1 MLNNGNIEIKDT
13 TIEALGKG
21 KKALSEILQTVFNMK
36 REAKIF
42 EGKAEELKKESNALL
57 SSVQQ
62 DTGLEEFESSL
73 GKIKLVK
80 RSGKDS
86 IDGELLMGV
95 LAKRGINIVEIAG
108 IIAESTKTGKDSASW
123 TFYAAKV
130 A

>member
-1 MLNNGNIEIKDT
+1 MLNNGNIEIKDV
-13 TIEALGKG
+13 TIAALGKG

-36 REAKIF
+36 REGKIF

-57 SSVQQ
+57 SSVKE

-73 GKIKLVK
+73 GKIKLIAK
-80 RSGKDS
+80 TSKSLNGD
-86 IDGELLMGV
+86 LLMAA
-95 LAKRGINIVEIAG
+95 LLKRGINVVDAAAIM
-108 IIAESTKTGKDSASW
+108 AESTKTTPSASW

>member
-1 MLNNGNIEIKDT
+1 MLNNGNIEIKEV

-21 KKALSEILQTVFNMK
+21 KKALGEILQTVFNMK
-36 REAKIF
+36 REAKIY
-42 EGKAEELKKESNALL
+42 EGKIETLKNESNMLL
-57 SSVQQ
+57 TSIKE

-80 RSGKDS
+80 KTGKGS
-86 IDGELLMGV
+86 LDGEMLMAA
-95 LAKRGINIVEIAG
+95 LTKRGINIVEVAAIV
-108 IIAESTKTGKDSASW
+108 AESTKPGKDSAAW

>member
-1 MLNNGNIEIKDT
+1 MLNNGNIEIKEA

-21 KKALSEILQTVFNMK
+21 KKAFSEILQTVFNMK
-36 REAKIF
+36 RECKIY
-42 EGKAEELKKESNALL
+42 EKKAEELKNESNALL
-57 SSVQQ
+57 SSVKN

-80 RSGKDS
+80 KSGKGAL
-86 IDGELLMGV
+86 DGELLMAA
-95 LAKRGINIVEIAG
+95 LTKRGINIVEVAG
-108 IIAESTKTGKDSASW
+108 IIAESTKAGKDSASW